1 VGQGETAGAVSR
13 LYTGVLGRE
22 GDAEGLAFWIGEVDD
37 GLSLAELAAA
47 FANSDEF
54 ASQGGADSDAAFL
67 DALYQN
73 LRGGPG
79 DEEGLAFWTEQ
90 LQTANRRVEI
100 VLAFAESDEAV
111 ANNADLLDEGVF
123 LG

>member
-1 VGQGETAGAVSR
+1 MGS
-13 LYTGVLGRE
+13 
-22 GDAEGLAFWIGEVDD
+22 
-37 GLSLAELAAA
+37 
-47 FANSDEF
+47 
-54 ASQGGADSDAAFL
+54 
-67 DALYQN
+67 
-73 LRGGPG
+73 
-79 DEEGLAFWTEQ
+79 TEQ